1 MVLGI
6 CNFRFHTTY
15 PDSPYGSF
23 DAFDLAYGFSVAT
36 ELGTGDAGLLK
47 INFPKLLKCIK
58 NLTKI
63 NYLGTGDG
71 GKDFLPR
78 RFLMFEQ
85 ELLWSLKQ
93 QSNEIIR
100 KKAKEKNFIN
110 IKFDSTNLEELE
122 LELELELDFD
132 EADGDS
138 FNGFLTV
145 YEKMI
150 LKGCFI

>member
-1 MVLGI
+1 
-6 CNFRFHTTY
+6 
-15 PDSPYGSF
+15 
-23 DAFDLAYGFSVAT
+23 
-36 ELGTGDAGLLK
+36 
-47 INFPKLLKCIK
+47 
-58 NLTKI
+58 
-63 NYLGTGDG
+63 
-71 GKDFLPR
+71 
-78 RFLMFEQ
+78 MFEQ

-100 KKAKEKNFIN
+100 KKHRKNFVI

-145 YEKMI
+145 YEKII
-150 LKGCFI
+150 LNGWFIQKWH

>member
-1 MVLGI
+1 M
-6 CNFRFHTTY
+6 
-15 PDSPYGSF
+15 
-23 DAFDLAYGFSVAT
+23 
-36 ELGTGDAGLLK
+36 
-47 INFPKLLKCIK
+47 
-58 NLTKI
+58 
-63 NYLGTGDG
+63 
-71 GKDFLPR
+71 PR

>member
-1 MVLGI
+1 M
-6 CNFRFHTTY
+6 
-15 PDSPYGSF
+15 
-23 DAFDLAYGFSVAT
+23 
-36 ELGTGDAGLLK
+36 
-47 INFPKLLKCIK
+47 
-58 NLTKI
+58 
-63 NYLGTGDG
+63 
-71 GKDFLPR
+71 
-78 RFLMFEQ
+78 
-85 ELLWSLKQ
+85 KQ
-93 QSNEIIR
+93 LEKTQR
-100 KKAKEKNFIN
+100 KFIN